1 MKKRA
6 SLGFRLGRGR
16 LVSSLEFYSSSN
28 ERGGHSLSGRFP
40 GKSKNDAHMARHGR
54 TEESTKKERKKTTD
68 QKMSRGKGTRL
79 EKSRRFSDQSQGR
92 MLSNGLRVET
102 FEEEGKKDKK
112 KQKKRFGYRYMEIS
126 SCFSSHLEPSKK
138 KTSSHT
144 LPKHCFG
151 SHGIEK

>member
-1 MKKRA
+1 M
-6 SLGFRLGRGR
+6 
-16 LVSSLEFYSSSN
+16 SSLEFYSSSN

-102 FEEEGKKDKK
+102 FEEEGKKDKRK
-112 KQKKRFGYRYMEIS
+112 KKRFGYRYMEIS

-138 KTSSHT
+138 KKNILTHSPKT
-144 LPKHCFG
+144 LFWLTRHRE
-151 SHGIEK
+151 IT

>member
-1 MKKRA
+1 
-6 SLGFRLGRGR
+6 
-16 LVSSLEFYSSSN
+16 
-28 ERGGHSLSGRFP
+28 
-40 GKSKNDAHMARHGR
+40 
-54 TEESTKKERKKTTD
+54 
-68 QKMSRGKGTRL
+68 MSRGKGTRL

>member
-1 MKKRA
+1 M
-6 SLGFRLGRGR
+6 
-16 LVSSLEFYSSSN
+16 SSLEFYSSSN

-102 FEEEGKKDKK
+102 FEEEGKKDKRK
-112 KQKKRFGYRYMEIS
+112 KKDLDTGTWKSRHVFLPILNPQK
-126 SCFSSHLEPSKK
+126 KK